1 MLKKNIK
8 SILKGKSIRN
18 IKKRKEKKRKE
29 KKKKRNSE
37 DTTKIIQKELKESGY
52 QKNYGWYFVG
62 IL

>member
-8 SILKGKSIRN
+8 SILKGKIYMEH
-18 IKKRKEKKRKE
+18 KEKKR
-29 KKKKRNSE
+29 KKKRNSE